1 MSIDITKNISWNAQ
15 YQYINQ
21 RDVAYFDSVTYTTV
35 ATEVPSYQLVH
46 TNLSVNVSS
55 NLSLFAAVQNI
66 FNEDFIETVGF
77 TSRGRNFK
85 LGLNL
90 KF

>member
-1 MSIDITKNISWNAQ
+1 M
-15 YQYINQ
+15 
-21 RDVAYFDSVTYTTV
+21 AYFDSTTF
-35 ATEVPSYQLVH
+35 ATVPVQIPSYQLVH
-46 TNLSVNVSS
+46 TNLSVNVSA
-55 NLSLFAAVQNI
+55 NLSLFAAVQNV
-66 FNEDFIETVGF
+66 FNKDFVETVGF